1 MANGI
6 FDPTE
11 RFLDWDEATRQDQE
25 AHQSRIWTALPV
37 VIGKHIPD
45 KMTVEAQP
53 SVQLAVRQSGGQ
65 IQWRSIPA
73 AEDMPLLYLGGGGA
87 VITNPVKQGDEG
99 LVVYSSRSI
108 DNWWQNGGVQP
119 QFDNRMHSLS
129 DGFVIP
135 GFRSQAK
142 KLSNISQNTWQL
154 RTEDGKTY
162 LELDPTKGQFKIVS
176 PNHPTVIMGDLQV
189 SGKITAGGD
198 VLAGLPPSSSTTEE
212 TAEPQSGA
220 GAIPSTPGAV
230 IGAALNAAEQAVGT
244 WRTITN
250 GSFQVPINNVLQQ
263 VTGLNFSAI
272 QNLGDVANTIT
283 AGLGL
288 AGSMNWSPLGQT
300 FGLASATVGINSVV
314 GFLSAIPGIGTD
326 ISGLLKMTS
335 SLGTLVPGLRG
346 TVSLLEHLHQLVR
359 TGPNNTGDPT

>member
-1 MANGI
+1 MSGI

-25 AHQSRIWTALPV
+25 AHQSRIWTAMPV
-37 VIGKHIPD
+37 IIGKHIPD

-53 SVQLAVRQSGGQ
+53 SVQLANLQSDGT
-65 IQWRSIPA
+65 IKWRSIPSA
-73 AEDMPLLYLGGGGA
+73 PDMPLLYLGGGGA

-108 DNWWQNGGVQP
+108 DNWWQQGGVQP

-135 GFRSQAK
+135 GFRSQQR
-142 KLSNISQNTWQL
+142 KLANISQNTWQL
-154 RTEDGKTY
+154 RDEAGKVY
-162 LELDPTKGQFKIVS
+162 LDFDPAKGQFTIVS
-176 PNHPTVIMGDLQV
+176 PSHPVLVKGDLQV

-198 VLAGLPPSSSTTEE
+198 VLAGLPPSSSVTEGS
-212 TAEPQSGA
+212 AEPQSGA
-220 GAIPSTPGAV
+220 GGIPSTPGAV
-230 IGAALNAAEQAVGT
+230 IGAALNTAEQAVGT
-244 WRTITN
+244 WRAITN

-263 VTGLNFSAI
+263 VTGLNFATI

-288 AGSMNWSPLGQT
+288 AGSMNWSSLGQA

-314 GFLSAIPGIGTD
+314 GFLSGIPGIGQD
-326 ISGLLKMTS
+326 ISGLLKMTAN
-335 SLGTLVPGLRG
+335 LGTLVPGIRG